1 MAKTHFGK
9 GGGQAHIG
17 EGITYV
23 DGQWVE
29 GNPNILSPKSN
40 AVWLSSTVFDGA
52 RAFKGV
58 APDLDL
64 HCARAVRS
72 AEALALAPALSGP
85 EIEEIAWQGIRQFPE
100 DTELYVCPMFFADEG
115 FIVPTPESTR
125 FVLTVSPSPIPAP
138 DGFSACLSAFQR
150 PAVNMAPTDAKASCL
165 YPNIARTVAEA
176 TKKGFDTGVVLDPDS
191 NVAEFAYA
199 NLFMAKDGE
208 VHTPAI
214 NGTFLNGITRQRVIH
229 LLKGDGVMV
238 HERTIAFAELEQADE
253 VFGTGN
259 YYKVAPC
266 TRLEDRALQPGP
278 MYTKARAL
286 YFAFAEAGRE

>member
-9 GGGQAHIG
+9 AGAQSHAAD
-17 EGITYV
+17 GITYV
-23 DGQWVE
+23 DGAWVE
-29 GNPNILSPKSN
+29 GNPQIIGPKSN
-40 AVWLSSTVFDGA
+40 AVWLGSTVFDGA

-72 AEALALAPALSGP
+72 AEALALAPTISGP
-85 EIEEIAWQGIRQFPE
+85 EIEEIAWQGIRQFPK
-100 DTELYVCPMFFADEG
+100 DTELYICPMFFADEG
-115 FIVPTPESTR
+115 FIVPDPESTR
-125 FVLTVSPSPIPAP
+125 FVLIVSPSPIPAP
-138 DGFSACLSAFQR
+138 DGFSACLSTFRR
-150 PAVNMAPTDAKASCL
+150 PAPDMAPTDAKASCL
-165 YPNIARTVAEA
+165 YPNIARSVAEA
-176 TKKGFDTGVVLDPDS
+176 TKKGFDTGVVLDPDG

-199 NLFMAKDGE
+199 NLFMVKDGE

-214 NGTFLNGITRQRVIH
+214 NGTFLNGITRQRVIQ
-229 LLKGDGVMV
+229 LLKDDGVTV
-238 HERTIAFAELEQADE
+238 HERTIAFAELEQSDE

-266 TRLEDRALQPGP
+266 TRLEDRSLQPGP
-278 MYTKARAL
+278 LYTKARAL